1 MEITELSVLLEIRHM
16 IEFIIAI
23 IGLAFVWK
31 VFKILCGW
39 WSFIFGGI

>member
-16 IEFIIAI
+16 LEFIIAF
-23 IGLAFVWK
+23 IGLMFLYK

-39 WSFIFGGI
+39 WSFIFSGI